1 VTTLFVDK
9 ERGVRDRGDEAQ
21 GADVAG
27 EALVPRPR
35 GLLESIQGLLQ
46 QADMIWRSWV
56 DKTRRLLAV
65 DRLLQMAMKK
75 SILHVELMD
84 GPGARDGE
92 AEDDPYRGWFDNW
105 TEGLVVVDA
114 VLLQEPANNPPG
126 LVSSEGA
133 IGVVL
138 VLEDP
143 LAGDDI
149 SMRRSRNK
157 PPGVVVDERLVLV
170 NHRSAPIWVG

>member
-1 VTTLFVDK
+1 MTTLFVDK

-92 AEDDPYRGWFDNW
+92 AEDNPYRGRFDNR
-105 TEGLVVVDA
+105 TESLVVVESM
-114 VLLQEPANNPPG
+114 LL
-126 LVSSEGA
+126 
-133 IGVVL
+133 
-138 VLEDP
+138 
-143 LAGDDI
+143 
-149 SMRRSRNK
+149 
-157 PPGVVVDERLVLV
+157 
-170 NHRSAPIWVG
+170 

>member
-1 VTTLFVDK
+1 VTALFVDK

-35 GLLESIQGLLQ
+35 GLLEAIQGLLQ

-75 SILHVELMD
+75 SIFHVELM
-84 GPGARDGE
+84 DGE
-92 AEDDPYRGWFDNW
+92 AEDDPYRRRFDNR
-105 TEGLVVVDA
+105 TEGLVIVDV
-114 VLLQEPANNPPG
+114 VLLREPANNPPG

-133 IGVVL
+133 VGVVL

-149 SMRRSRNK
+149 SMRWSRNK